1 MKKRVVTGDFVTRD
15 GHEGS
20 WMITT
25 ITKNYELDI
34 IQARIIKVGD
44 PNTVELVDPESLT
57 VITKKF

>member
-20 WMITT
+20 WMVTT
-25 ITKNYELDI
+25 ITKNYELNV

-44 PNTVELVDPESLT
+44 PNTFDLVDPESLT
-57 VITKKF
+57 VITKRF